1 MYNRYS
7 LNETKGKKMKKLFFG
22 LTFLIVLV
30 IAGIYG
36 ILFTTPGNSY
46 VASIIEE
53 KVNAGQ
59 KDVTMKVND
68 FKLTMNDILFNAT
81 IDDNSTINVQGD
93 LNIFAKNV
101 DLNYDVNIKEL
112 SSLQNITKQKLNG
125 LFSTKGTVKGNQ
137 ELAVVKGISSIASSD
152 TTYDINLVDFK
163 PSNIL
168 FNMKNAKIE
177 ELLNIV
183 DQPLYANGNIDI
195 NANIKSADI
204 PTLDGLVTT
213 KISNGILNVMLINKE
228 LKEAPATPIT
238 FDGDIIT
245 KLSPNMADTEVAF
258 DSSIAKLDV
267 KKANVNLK
275 TSVINS
281 DYKVFVKDLAKLE
294 AIINQKYNGSFS
306 TSGNAVVDN
315 GVIKID
321 GISDIFTSD
330 TKYDIKVVDSKPE
343 YVNVTVNKA
352 KIESLLNLV
361 NQPNFANGLMNI
373 DAKIKSA
380 DVKNLDGKILT
391 TILESK
397 VNNAVVNKQFEQKL
411 KQPII
416 FKGDIVTD
424 LVKTQAISKID
435 LNTSVTN
442 LDMQKAVFDIEKGSF
457 VSDYVVNFTDLSKLY
472 DITQTKM
479 RGALK
484 LAGNIKQSTDS
495 LSVDGASS
503 LFGGNLNFNLLNDD
517 FKAKINDVEVK
528 SLTHMLYYPEI
539 FTSKSNIDVDYNLAT
554 KVGKIGGNLLNGQ
567 FVKNEYSDII
577 NTFAKF
583 DLTKEVYEKVA
594 ITSDMKKNIINTVID
609 MQSKYTKISVPSS
622 TLDTDKNSINALVQA
637 TIKKYTFD
645 TTIKGSLSNPKVKV
659 DTKAFLKSKYGKKVK
674 KKVDKYKKKFN
685 DKLKKKLGS
694 DFKLDNLLNK
704 APSNNNAP
712 ASAQTGPSNKEIAAA
727 FKKMF
732 GSN

>member
-7 LNETKGKKMKKLFFG
+7 LNEIKGKKMKKLFFG
-22 LTFLIVLV
+22 LTFLIILIV
-30 IAGIYG
+30 AGVYG
-36 ILFTTPGNSY
+36 LLFTAPGNSY

-81 IDDNSTINVQGD
+81 IDDNSNINIQGN

-101 DLNYDVNIKEL
+101 DLNYDINIKEL

-125 LFSTKGTVKGNQ
+125 PFSTKGTVKGNQ
-137 ELAVVKGISSIASSD
+137 ELAVIKGVSSIASSN
-152 TTYDINLVDFK
+152 TTYDVNLVDFK

-177 ELLNIV
+177 QLLNIV
-183 DQPLYANGNIDI
+183 NQPIYANGNIDI

-204 PTLDGLVTT
+204 PTLDGLVTS
-213 KISNGILNVMLINKE
+213 KISNGILNAKVINKE
-228 LKEAPATPIT
+228 LKESPKTPIS
-238 FDGDIIT
+238 FGGNIVT
-245 KLSPNMADTEVAF
+245 KLSPNMADTKI
-258 DSSIAKLDV
+258 DLNSSIANLDV

-275 TSVINS
+275 TSVVNS
-281 DYKVFVKDLAKLE
+281 DYKLFVKDLSKLE
-294 AIINQKYNGSFS
+294 AIINQKFNGSYT
-306 TSGNAVVDN
+306 TSGNVN
-315 GVIKID
+315 INKGVIKVD
-321 GISDIFTSD
+321 GISDIFASD

-343 YVNVTVNKA
+343 YVNMTINKA
-352 KIESLLNLV
+352 KIESLLHLV

-373 DAKIKSA
+373 DAKLKSA
-380 DVKNLDGKILT
+380 DIKNLDGKILT

-397 VNNAVVNKQFEQKL
+397 VNNQVVNKQFEQKL
-411 KQPII
+411 KKPII
-416 FKGDIVTD
+416 FKGDIITD
-424 LVKTQAISKID
+424 LVGTQAVSNVD

-457 VSDYVVNFTDLSKLY
+457 VSDYIINFTDLSKLY

-479 RGALK
+479 RGAIK
-484 LAGNIKQSTDS
+484 LSGNIKQSTDS
-495 LSVDGASS
+495 LSVDGTSS

-517 FKAKINDVEVK
+517 FKAKINDIEVK

-554 KVGKIGGNLLNGQ
+554 KIGKIGGSLLNGQ
-567 FVKNEYSDII
+567 FIKNEYSNII

-583 DLTKEVYEKVA
+583 DLTKEVYEKVV
-594 ITSDMKKNIINTVID
+594 IKSDMKKNIINTVLD
-609 MQSKYTKISVPSS
+609 MQSEYTKISIPSS
-622 TLDTDKNSINALVQA
+622 TLNTEKNSINALVQA
-637 TIKKYTFD
+637 SIKKYTFD
-645 TTIKGSLSNPKVKV
+645 TTVKGSLFNPKVKV

-674 KKVDKYKKKFN
+674 KKVDKYKKKFE
-685 DKLKKKLGS
+685 DKLKKKLGE

-704 APSNNNAP
+704 NDSEEKK
-712 ASAQTGPSNKEIAAA
+712 GPSNKEIAAA

-732 GSN
+732 GNE

>member
-1 MYNRYS
+1 
-7 LNETKGKKMKKLFFG
+7 MKKLFFG
-22 LTFLIVLV
+22 LTFLIVL
-30 IAGIYG
+30 ILAGIYG
-36 ILFTTPGNSY
+36 LLFTAPGNSY

-53 KVNAGQ
+53 KVNEGQ

-68 FKLTMNDILFNAT
+68 FKLTLNDILFNAT

-112 SSLQNITKQKLNG
+112 STLQNITKQKLNG
-125 LFSTKGTVKGNQ
+125 PFSTKGTVKGNQ
-137 ELAVVKGISSIASSD
+137 ELAIVKGISSIASSD
-152 TTYDINLVDFK
+152 TSYDINLVDFK

-168 FNMKNAKIE
+168 FNMKSAKIE

-183 DQPLYANGNIDI
+183 NQPIYANGNIDI

-204 PTLDGLVTT
+204 PTLDGLITT
-213 KISNGILNVMLINKE
+213 KISNGILNAKVINKE
-228 LKEAPATPIT
+228 LKEAPTSPIS
-238 FDGDIIT
+238 FNGDIIT
-245 KLSPNMADTEVAF
+245 KLSPNMADTKVDF
-258 DSSIAKLDV
+258 DSSVAKVDV
-267 KKANVNLK
+267 EKANINLK
-275 TSVINS
+275 TSVINT
-281 DYKVFVKDLAKLE
+281 DYKVFVKDLSKLE
-294 AIINQKYNGSFS
+294 QIINQKFNGSYT
-306 TSGNAVVDN
+306 TSGLVSVDN
-315 GVIKID
+315 GVIKVD
-321 GISDIFTSD
+321 GTSDIFASD
-330 TKYDIKVVDSKPE
+330 TTYDMKVVDSKPE

-352 KIESLLNLV
+352 KIESLLNLL
-361 NQPNFANGLMNI
+361 NQPNYANGLMNI

-380 DVKNLDGKILT
+380 DIKNLDGKVLT

-397 VNNAVVNKQFEQKL
+397 VNNTVVNKQFEQKL
-411 KQPII
+411 KKPII

-424 LVKTQAISKID
+424 LVNTQAISKID

-442 LDMQKAVFDIEKGSF
+442 LDIQKAVFDIEKGSF
-457 VSDYVVNFTDLSKLY
+457 VSDYTVDFTDLSKLY

-479 RGALK
+479 RGAIK
-484 LAGNIKQSTDS
+484 LAGNIKQSADS
-495 LSVDGASS
+495 LSVDGSSS

-517 FKAKINDVEVK
+517 FKANIKDVEVK

-539 FTSKSNIDVDYNLAT
+539 FTSKSNINVDYNLASKIG
-554 KVGKIGGNLLNGQ
+554 KVGGNLLNGQ
-567 FVKNEYSDII
+567 FVKNQFSDTI

-583 DLTKEVYEKVA
+583 DLTKEVYEKV
-594 ITSDMKKNIINTVID
+594 IINSDMKKNIINTVID

-637 TIKKYTFD
+637 TITKYTFD
-645 TTIKGSLSNPKVKV
+645 TTVKGSLSNPKVKV

-674 KKVDKYKKKFN
+674 KKVDKYKKKFE

-704 APSNNNAP
+704 APSKDN
-712 ASAQTGPSNKEIAAA
+712 ASATADNGPSNKEIAAA